1 MNPEKL
7 IAKWSQSQVN
17 DSMLSPDSNHFQPRD
32 FIETSDDLIFAVV
45 DARIEQGRVLSFLR
59 YRREG
64 GRVVKQGTE
73 KANAWL
79 AGHHADLLFDSPRL
93 AARLHGVPVD
103 RIARHYRPRQRAAE
117 LAVMAAPDSIEAKAQ
132 RCLAIF
138 QAGGIP
144 LTTIGITG
152 SLLIGAQHP
161 ASDLDF
167 VIYDR
172 DAFHRARDV
181 VRDAIVAR
189 DLAELAADDWREA
202 YDRRGCDLGFDDY
215 LWHERRKLNKGLCD
229 GTKFDITLVADAA
242 ESPSAPVRK
251 LGCLSLTAEVTD
263 ASQAF
268 DFPARYRLAHPE
280 IGEVLSFSHTYAG
293 QALAGEWV
301 EMSGQLEQT
310 DDGVRRIIVGSTRE
324 APGEFIKVR
333 RVLPA
338 FSAVIFDMDGLVLDS
353 ETTYCGAW
361 RKAAAALGHELDDA
375 FFESLFGRHADDVV
389 QALAAELGPR
399 FDREGFFRAAERY
412 WFEHIETHGI
422 PRMPGIEA
430 LLARF
435 REASIPYA
443 LATNSDGHYARLCL
457 ERGGLHDAFPVM
469 VTRDQVALGKPEP
482 DVFLEAAR
490 RLNVDPAA
498 CLVLEDSETG
508 LMAARAAGTQPILI
522 QRRED
527 LRARLEP
534 LAKLALFSLEDLVDL
549 IKSHP

>member
-1 MNPEKL
+1 M
-7 IAKWSQSQVN
+7 S
-17 DSMLSPDSNHFQPRD
+17 FQPRD
-32 FIETSDDLIFAVV
+32 FIETSDGLIFAVV
-45 DARIEQGRVLSFLR
+45 DGQIEQGRVLSFLR
-59 YRREG
+59 YRYEG
-64 GRVVKQGTE
+64 GKWVKLGTDQ
-73 KANAWL
+73 ANAWL
-79 AGHHADLLFDSPRL
+79 VAHHADLLFDSPRL

-117 LAVMAAPDSIEAKAQ
+117 LAVMAEPDSIEAKAQ

-152 SLLIGAQHP
+152 SLLIGVQRP
-161 ASDLDF
+161 SSDLDF
-167 VIYDR
+167 VMYDR
-172 DAFHRARDV
+172 DAFHRAREV
-181 VRDAIVAR
+181 VRDAIAAG
-189 DLAELAADDWREA
+189 DLAELAVDDWREA
-202 YDRRGCDLGFDDY
+202 YERRGCDLSFAEY
-215 LWHERRKLNKGLCD
+215 LWHERRKHNKGLCN
-229 GTKFDITLVADAA
+229 GTKFDITLVVDEP

-251 LGCLSLTAEVTD
+251 LGRLSLTAEVID

-280 IGEVLSFSHTYAG
+280 VGEVLSFSHTYAG

-310 DDGVRRIIVGSTRE
+310 EDGAQRIIVGSTRE
-324 APGEFIKVR
+324 APGEFIRVR
-333 RVLPA
+333 RALPPFA
-338 FSAVIFDMDGLVLDS
+338 AVILDMDGLVLDS
-353 ETTYCGAW
+353 ETTYCSAW
-361 RKAAAALGHELDDA
+361 HRAAAELGHELDDG
-375 FFESLFGRHADDVV
+375 FLESLFGRHADDVV
-389 QALAAELGPR
+389 QALAGRLGPS
-399 FDREGFFRAAERY
+399 FERETFFHAAERH

-430 LLARF
+430 LLAHF
-435 REASIPYA
+435 REGSIPFA
-443 LATNSDGHYARLCL
+443 LATNSEGHYARLCL

>member
-1 MNPEKL
+1 M
-7 IAKWSQSQVN
+7 SY
-17 DSMLSPDSNHFQPRD
+17 QPRD
-32 FIETSDDLIFAVV
+32 FIETRNGLIFAVV
-45 DARIEQGRVLSFLR
+45 DEQIEQGRVLSFLR
-59 YRREG
+59 YRYEG
-64 GRVVKQGTE
+64 GKPVKLGTE
-73 KANAWL
+73 QANAWL
-79 AGHHADLLFDSPRL
+79 AAHDPDTLFESTRL
-93 AARLHGVPVD
+93 AARLHGVRVEA
-103 RIARHYRPRQRAAE
+103 IHQYHRPRERAAE
-117 LAVMAAPDSIEAKAQ
+117 LALAPSGDALELKAQ

-138 QAGGIP
+138 RAGGVP
-144 LTTIGITG
+144 LSSVGITG

-167 VIYDR
+167 VMYDR
-172 DAFHRARDV
+172 TDFHRARQV
-181 VRDAIVAR
+181 VRAAIAAG
-189 DLAELAADDWREA
+189 DLTELAADDWRAA
-202 YDRRGCDLGFDDY
+202 YERRGCDLSFAEY

-229 GTKFDITLVADAA
+229 GTKFDITLVVDEP

-251 LGCLSLTAEVTD
+251 LGRLSLTAEVID

-280 IGEVLSFSHTYAG
+280 VGEVLSFSHTYAG

-310 DDGVRRIIVGSTRE
+310 EDGAQRIIVGSTRE

-389 QALAAELGPR
+389 EALAGRLGPS
-399 FDREGFFRAAERY
+399 FNRETFFNAAERH

-422 PRMPGIEA
+422 PRMPGVES

-443 LATNSDGHYARLCL
+443 LATNSEGHYARLCL